1 MTAYAPSQF
10 SGIDDGIM
18 LLIDKPI
25 DWTSFDVVKKVRATF
40 RTRKVGHAG
49 TLDPK
54 ATGLLIVCTGKRTK
68 EIDQFVG
75 LEKEYTGTFELGV
88 RTPSFD
94 SETAV
99 SERGDSSAVTD
110 EAIAAAAAQMVGT
123 QMQMPPMYSAIKYG
137 GRPLYQY
144 ARAGRSVIR
153 EPREI
158 VVSQFVIETVHRPF
172 VDFRVVCSK
181 GTYVRTL
188 VDDLGQRLGCGASLC
203 ALRRTR
209 IGQYLVDDAT
219 TIEQLNLIPR
229 SPAAAESSAMAD
241 KRVEAN

>member
-1 MTAYAPSQF
+1 
-10 SGIDDGIM
+10 M
-18 LLIDKPI
+18 LLIDKPL
-25 DWTSFDVVKKVRATF
+25 DWTSFDVVKKIRSTF

-54 ATGLLIVCTGKRTK
+54 ATGLLIICTGKCTK
-68 EIDQFVG
+68 GIDRFVG
-75 LEKEYTGTFELGV
+75 LEKEYTGTFELGI

-99 SERGDSSAVTD
+99 SERSDFSAIRD
-110 EAIAAAAAQMVGT
+110 EAIYAAVAQMVGT
-123 QMQMPPMYSAIKYG
+123 QMQVPPMYSALKYG
-137 GRPLYQY
+137 GRPLYRY
-144 ARAGRSVIR
+144 ARAGRTVVR

-158 VVSQFVIETVHRPF
+158 LVSDFAVEAIRCPY

-188 VDDLGQRLGCGASLC
+188 IDDIGQKLGCGASLS

-209 IGQYLVDDAT
+209 IGQYHVQDAT
-219 TIEQLNLIPR
+219 TIEQLNLIPHT
-229 SPAAAESSAMAD
+229 
-241 KRVEAN
+241 RVEVN

>member
-1 MTAYAPSQF
+1 MTMTPTSELAAVSEGQ
-10 SGIDDGIM
+10 M
-18 LLIDKPI
+18 LLIDKPL
-25 DWTSFDVVKKVRATF
+25 DWTSFDVVKKVRSTLQM
-40 RTRKVGHAG
+40 RKVGHAG

-54 ATGLLIVCTGKRTK
+54 ATGLLIICTGKCTK

-75 LEKEYTGTFELGV
+75 LEKVYTGTFEVGI

-99 SERGDSSAVTD
+99 SERGDYSAIADETIFSAV
-110 EAIAAAAAQMVGT
+110 AQMIGT
-123 QMQMPPMYSAIKYG
+123 QMQMPPMYSALKYG

-144 ARAGRSVIR
+144 ARAGRTVVR

-158 VVSQFVIETVHRPF
+158 IISDFVIEAIRRPY

-188 VDDLGQRLGCGASLC
+188 VDDIGQKLGCGASLSV
-203 ALRRTR
+203 LRRTR
-209 IGQYLVDDAT
+209 IGQYHVNDAT
-219 TIEQLNLIPR
+219 TIEQLNLIPH
-229 SPAAAESSAMAD
+229 AHA
-241 KRVEAN
+241 VVN

>member
-1 MTAYAPSQF
+1 
-10 SGIDDGIM
+10 M
-18 LLIDKPI
+18 LLIDKPL
-25 DWTSFDVVKKVRATF
+25 DWTSFDVVKKVRFTF
-40 RTRKVGHAG
+40 QTRKVGHAG

-75 LEKEYTGTFELGV
+75 LEKEYTGTLELGI

-94 SETAV
+94 SETEV
-99 SERGDSSAVTD
+99 SERGDSSAITD
-110 EAIAAAAAQMVGT
+110 EAIFAAVAQMIGT
-123 QMQMPPMYSAIKYG
+123 QLQMPPMYSALKYG
-137 GRPLYQY
+137 GRPLYRY
-144 ARAGRSVIR
+144 ARAGKTVVR

-158 VVSQFVIETVHRPF
+158 LVSAFAIEAIRRPY

-188 VDDLGQRLGCGASLC
+188 VDDIGQKLGCGASLS

-209 IGQYLVDDAT
+209 IGQFHVDDAT
-219 TIEQLNLIPR
+219 TIEQLNLIPHT
-229 SPAAAESSAMAD
+229 
-241 KRVEAN
+241 RVVVN

>member
-1 MTAYAPSQF
+1 MIVTPTSERDALTEGQ
-10 SGIDDGIM
+10 M
-18 LLIDKPI
+18 LLIDKPL

-40 RTRKVGHAG
+40 KMRKVGHAG

-54 ATGLLIVCTGKRTK
+54 ATGLLIVCTGKCTK

-75 LEKEYTGTFELGV
+75 LEKEYTGTFELGI

-99 SERGDSSAVTD
+99 SERCDFSAVTD
-110 EAIAAAAAQMVGT
+110 EAVHAVIEQMIGV
-123 QMQMPPMYSAIKYG
+123 QMQLPPMYSALKYG
-137 GRPLYQY
+137 GRPLYRY
-144 ARAGRSVIR
+144 ARAGRTVVH

-158 VVSQFVIETVHRPF
+158 FISAFVVEAIRRPV

-188 VDDLGQRLGCGASLC
+188 VDDIGQKLGCGASLIS
-203 ALRRTR
+203 LRRTR
-209 IGQYLVDDAT
+209 IGQYHVNDAT

-229 SPAAAESSAMAD
+229 P
-241 KRVEAN
+241 RVEAN